1 MGARLHQAKR
11 SRATW
16 NDRQENRKERWRW
29 CGRRKWRKGRW
40 WKKRKW
46 VLSVPRGN
54 WSGVRLMCQLDHHV
68 FPHHV
73 VLSFFV
79 LLFTRTLTHRHP
91 GPHTPECYCYWLPKL
106 PLSFHLALQ
115 LVFVVALLVHSPK
128 PLEALL
134 TGRSMSHNPRASD
147 CRGCGSHFF
156 PFIYQVDYKLSLKS
170 FLSLLLGWNG
180 LKIGQAS
187 VSWLSWHIQ

>member
-68 FPHHV
+68 FPPHV
-73 VLSFFV
+73 VLSFHTNTSTPRTTHSRM
-79 LLFTRTLTHRHP
+79 LLLLAPQIASQFSF
-91 GPHTPECYCYWLPKL
+91 GPSISLCG
-106 PLSFHLALQ
+106 
-115 LVFVVALLVHSPK
+115 ALLVHSPK